1 MPAKSTLDD
10 VVQNLETNDQV
21 LRIKKIL
28 ICAAHGKWEND
39 SATIQ
44 NTSMRDLVQSL
55 YWNTQ
60 GLDRLNQILTR
71 ILSKINKKAEYT
83 VIVNTVLSQ
92 VGRLYIEGETDAA
105 TEAVLTAYQPSDR
118 PQSQLQ
124 DSPIWGGK
132 NQLNVANKKIEN
144 LFDVRFKIMQH
155 ANPLRVKIL
164 IYSALENEFT
174 FSDRDWLH
182 LKSIELDDL
191 IEQLFQMFPT
201 FEALKAYLKKMVEYL
216 EDSHEDAQVA
226 TVLIE
231 AMRLCYDRQHLSPN
245 YLQGFPSPDEGDR
258 LGNRQSAGSS
268 PGTQFGNPPPAGV
281 DINES
286 QTVRLL
292 ISQEIEPQSG
302 TVVTETSDELS
313 SLQTIQMGNP
323 EGGGDSSITPE
334 NRPNSGPT
342 SIRDRLGFADEIQ
355 KRVSQGVTE
364 AMTSITNTLES
375 LENDLATGTGDPEP
389 RRQLDMKYAILKDFM
404 GQVRE
409 QVKRL
414 EDIIHESEAAE
425 RQQTEP
431 TTSVS
436 AATAPEIPPQTEEK
450 DGGIHQIVELARQGN
465 PKAIASLLNHLLK
478 SKGIHTLAQSKN
490 GCLHLILESEHNLA
504 PESILHFFQ
513 KKLHSLQ
520 LQSIR
525 TVKIYCRKP
534 GQKTFTWTQEFGL
547 N

>member
-28 ICAAHGKWEND
+28 ICAAHGKWESD
-39 SATIQ
+39 SAVIQ
-44 NTSMRDLVQSL
+44 NASMRDLVQSL

-60 GLDRLNQILTR
+60 GLDRLNHILTR

-83 VIVNTVLSQ
+83 VIINTVLSQ
-92 VGRLYIEGETDAA
+92 VGRLYIEGETDAS
-105 TEAVLTAYQPSDR
+105 TEAVLTSYQPSDR

-124 DSPIWGGK
+124 NPPLSEGEKDFSWGI
-132 NQLNVANKKIEN
+132 KKLDN
-144 LFDVRFKIMQH
+144 LFEIRFKIMQH

-174 FSDRDWLH
+174 FSDRDWMQ
-182 LKSIELDDL
+182 LKSTELDDL

-201 FEALKAYLKKMVEYL
+201 FEDLKAYLKKMVEYL

-231 AMRLCYDRQHLSPN
+231 AMRLCYDRQHPASN
-245 YLQGFPSPDEGDR
+245 YIQGFPGPNAGR
-258 LGNRQSAGSS
+258 PSAGSS
-268 PGTQFGNPPPAGV
+268 PGTQFGNPPPGGV

-292 ISQEIEPQSG
+292 ISQEMQPPSD
-302 TVVTETSDELS
+302 TVATETSDELS
-313 SLQTIQMGNP
+313 SLQTIQMGGV
-323 EGGGDSSITPE
+323 EK
-334 NRPNSGPT
+334 RPNSGFT
-342 SIRDRLGFADEIQ
+342 SVRDRLGFADAIQ
-355 KRVSQGVTE
+355 QRVGQGVTE

-375 LENDLATGTGDPEP
+375 LENDLAAGTADPDP
-389 RRQLDMKYAILKDFM
+389 QRQLDLKYQILKDFM

-431 TTSVS
+431 STSVS
-436 AATAPEIPPQTEEK
+436 TPTAPKTEPQATRQ
-450 DGGIHQIVELARQGN
+450 GGGTHQIVELARQGN
-465 PKAIASLLNHLLK
+465 PKAIASLLNYFLK

-520 LQSIR
+520 LHSIR